1 MKNEQLH
8 ELRSQALAIQS
19 SRVQVPQA
27 ANGCAVNQDLKNEG
41 RKYFHAA
48 RAKKSLMMGTA
59 ALLLFTS
66 GCAVSTVEPGQR
78 GLKWNTDGL
87 QRESLKDG
95 VYWMAPWNDVYV
107 YDVRWKTY
115 TENVEVLSADNLQVT
130 VKAGVILRPIP
141 EDVYNL
147 AQTLGSHYYER
158 VVQPEFL
165 SAIRNV
171 VSGYPVLMLS
181 EKSSE
186 IAMKVQTVLDA
197 KLKGRPL
204 HIQSVALTD
213 INMPRVI
220 STAIEKKQATE
231 QEKDQKQYE
240 LLMASKDAE
249 IARARAMGERDA
261 QGIRAEGQAKAQ
273 DTITKTLTPEYL
285 RYKLYDSQNSKMV
298 LIPDNLKLPIFI
310 NPGEHGDSPQP
321 SARGSQPEKAKEQ
334 ADDASVPPR

>member
-1 MKNEQLH
+1 MNSEQLQ
-8 ELRSQALAIQS
+8 ELHYQASETDKERDGKSA
-19 SRVQVPQA
+19 
-27 ANGCAVNQDLKNEG
+27 GG
-41 RKYFHAA
+41 AA
-48 RAKKSLMMGTA
+48 RATKSLMMGTA
-59 ALLLFTS
+59 ACLLVTS
-66 GCAVSTVEPGQR
+66 GCAVATVEPGER

-107 YDVRWKTY
+107 YEVRWKTY

-130 VKAGVILRPIP
+130 VQAGVILRPIP

-158 VVQPEFL
+158 VVRPEFL
-165 SAIRNV
+165 SAIRHV

-181 EKSSE
+181 EKSSD
-186 IAMKVQTVLDA
+186 IATKVQTVLEG

-204 HIQSVALTD
+204 LIQSVALADMTLPG
-213 INMPRVI
+213 II

-231 QEKDQKQYE
+231 QVKEQKQYE

-249 IARARAMGERDA
+249 IARTRAMGERDA
-261 QGIRAEGQAKAQ
+261 LGIRAEGQAKAQ
-273 DTITKTLTPEYL
+273 ETITKTLTPEYL

-298 LIPDNLKLPIFI
+298 LIPDNLKLPISI

-321 SARGSQPEKAKEQ
+321 STRGSLPDKANEQ
-334 ADDASVPPR
+334 ADGASVPPR